1 VAPADTALLETL
13 ARLALFAGLD
23 PADLEAL
30 VAMTREAEFEEG
42 DWIVRRGED
51 DLGLYM
57 IVEGEIGV
65 VFEGEELAVLSHGS
79 FFGEI
84 STLLG
89 EPAVADILARTWT
102 RCLVVDAPDVQG
114 FLLRFPMVTLRM
126 LQTEARRLKTA
137 DESRA

>member
-1 VAPADTALLETL
+1 VPADTALLETL
-13 ARLALFAGLD
+13 ARLALFAGLERT
-23 PADLEAL
+23 DLEAL
-30 VAMTREAEFEEG
+30 VAMAREAVFDEG
-42 DWIVRRGED
+42 DWIVRRGEG
-51 DLGLYM
+51 DLGLSM
-57 IVEGEIGV
+57 IVEGEVGV

-89 EPAVADILARTWT
+89 EQPVADILARTPT
-102 RCLVVDAPDVQG
+102 RCLVVDGPDVEG
-114 FLLRFPMVTLRM
+114 FLLRFPLVTLRM